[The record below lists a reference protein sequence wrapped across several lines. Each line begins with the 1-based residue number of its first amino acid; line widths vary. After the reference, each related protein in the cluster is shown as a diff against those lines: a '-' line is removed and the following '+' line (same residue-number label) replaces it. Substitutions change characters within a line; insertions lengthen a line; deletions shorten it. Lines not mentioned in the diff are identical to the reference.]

1 MRRLLLMLALLTLA
15 PLAALAITPDE
26 LLPDPAQEARAREVS
41 RELRCVVCQ
50 SESIDES
57 NADIARD
64 LRLLVRERIKAGDSN
79 EQVIDYVVDR
89 YGEFVLFKPRM
100 TLANAPLWFGGPILL
115 VFGLVLVGAV
125 LRRRARDAG
134 EQRRDLTPEEQA
146 RIDRLLDDPGGP
158 TADPARPAPGARPSE
173 GIDPPLG
180 PVGVPPPATPAAS
193 GGSEAE
199 GGSKTGDGSKT
210 GGADPAERR

>member
-1 MRRLLLMLALLTLA
+1 MTVRRLSLALLALLMLA
-15 PLAALAITPDE
+15 PLVALAITPDE

-64 LRLLVRERIKAGDSN
+64 LRLLVRERIKAGDTN
-79 EQVIDYVVDR
+79 DQVIDYVVDR

-115 VFGLVLVGAV
+115 IFGLALVGAV
-125 LRRRARDAG
+125 LRRRSREAG

-146 RIDRLLDDPGGP
+146 RIDRLLDG
-158 TADPARPAPGARPSE
+158 
-173 GIDPPLG
+173 
-180 PVGVPPPATPAAS
+180 
-193 GGSEAE
+193 
-199 GGSKTGDGSKT
+199 
-210 GGADPAERR
+210 

>member
-1 MRRLLLMLALLTLA
+1 MTVRRLSLALLALLMLA
-15 PLAALAITPDE
+15 PLVALAITPDE

-64 LRLLVRERIKAGDSN
+64 LRLLVRERIKAGDTN
-79 EQVIDYVVDR
+79 DQVIDYVVDR

-115 VFGLVLVGAV
+115 IFGLALVGAV
-125 LRRRARDAG
+125 LRRRSREVG

-146 RIDRLLDDPGGP
+146 RIDRLLDG
-158 TADPARPAPGARPSE
+158 
-173 GIDPPLG
+173 
-180 PVGVPPPATPAAS
+180 
-193 GGSEAE
+193 
-199 GGSKTGDGSKT
+199 
-210 GGADPAERR
+210 